1 MLGKPHDRPSKYAG
15 SEAPDRL
22 RVRRFS
28 NTPGGVCW
36 RPLEDLLPAPRTTA
50 HSRREFARLFAVGGS
65 AALFAARAEASPVAP
80 PEQAPANADERYW
93 QKVRDAFL
101 MPPGYVY
108 LNAANLCPSP
118 AAVLTASDAAT
129 RSVDADPSNQNRAK
143 TRDGREATRV
153 ALGAMLRVSPAEI
166 VITRNTSES
175 NNIVSSGLDLKAGD
189 EVLLFSDNHPS
200 NLAAWRVKG
209 QRFGFSVKV
218 VEHVQPHPGVEYYI
232 DAFRKQI
239 TPATKLLALTHVT
252 SSVGDVLP
260 VKELCALA
268 RERDVLSLVD
278 GAQSFGVLDVSLREM
293 QPDFYSGSAH
303 KWPCGAKETGVLFVN
318 ARVHDRIHASVV
330 SLYGGG
336 VGISQRLEAY
346 GQRDEAA
353 IMGFGAAVDFQKSIG
368 LAAIEK
374 RSRHLTALAIALL
387 KKIDG
392 VKVWTHDDPARSTTV
407 VSFQAGNLDTRRL
420 HQALYEKDRVVCATR
435 GGSDRPGLRFSPH
448 FYNLESDIERA
459 VAAVKRYMAQGV

>member
-1 MLGKPHDRPSKYAG
+1 MPTRQP
-15 SEAPDRL
+15 
-22 RVRRFS
+22 
-28 NTPGGVCW
+28 
-36 RPLEDLLPAPRTTA
+36 TA
-50 HSRREFARLFAVGGS
+50 QSRRDFARLFALGGS
-65 AALFAARAEASPVAP
+65 AALFAARANAWPIVEM
-80 PEQAPANADERYW
+80 EQAPAHPDERYW
-93 QKVRDAFL
+93 QKVRDAFI

-118 AAVLTASDAAT
+118 TAVLTATDAAT
-129 RSVDADPSNQNRAK
+129 RSVDADPSNQNRTK

-153 ALGAMLRVSPAEI
+153 ALGAMLRVSPAEL

-200 NLAAWRVKG
+200 NLAAWRVKA

-218 VEHVQPHPGVEYYI
+218 VDQVQPHPGAEYYV

-239 TPATKLLALTHVT
+239 TPATKLVALTHVT
-252 SSVGDVLP
+252 SSVGDVFP

-268 RERDVLSLVD
+268 REREVLSLVD
-278 GAQSFGVLDVSLREM
+278 GAQSFGVLDVNLRDM

-303 KWPCGAKETGVLFVN
+303 KWPCGAKENGVLFVS

-330 SLYGGG
+330 SLYGGS

-353 IMGFGAAVDFQKSIG
+353 MMGFGAALDFQKKVG
-368 LAAIEK
+368 YAAIET
-374 RSRHLTALAIALL
+374 RARHLAALTIAGL
-387 KKIDG
+387 KRIDG
-392 VKVWTHDDPARSTTV
+392 VKVWTHDDPSRSAAV
-407 VSFQAGNLDTRRL
+407 VSFLPGGLDIRRL

-459 VAAVKRYMAQGV
+459 VTAVKRYMAQGV